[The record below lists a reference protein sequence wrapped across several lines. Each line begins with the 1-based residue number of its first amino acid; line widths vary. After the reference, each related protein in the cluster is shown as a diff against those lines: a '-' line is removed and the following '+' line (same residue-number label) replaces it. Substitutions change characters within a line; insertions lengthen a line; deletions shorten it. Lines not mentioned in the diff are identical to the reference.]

1 MKKFFIFLTALA
13 LLLLCGCGYSEAS
26 TEQEQGPDVIE
37 LVYRSD
43 LADLGRWQIVRD
55 TRTGVQYVC
64 VVQAGICVMV
74 NPDGTPYTGEVDK

>member
-1 MKKFFIFLTALA
+1 MKKIFVFLAALA

-26 TEQEQGPDVIE
+26 TEQEQGPNVIE

-43 LADLGRWQIVRD
+43 LGGWQIVRD

-64 VVQAGICVMV
+64 ATQIGICVMV
-74 NPDGTPYTGEVDK
+74 NPDGTPYTGEVPGHE